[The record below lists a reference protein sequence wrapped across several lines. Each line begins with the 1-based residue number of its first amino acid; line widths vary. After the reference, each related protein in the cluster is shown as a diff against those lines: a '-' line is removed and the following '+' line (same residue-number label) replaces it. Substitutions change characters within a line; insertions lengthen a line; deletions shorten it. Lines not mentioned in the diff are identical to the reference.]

1 MSSTVAIL
9 LLVVILGAIIFLF
22 WRQNKI
28 FNDLGDFYK
37 KNNLVLRQS
46 SPVENPFVYSDA
58 NLICN
63 DGMLKPGVPYTLI
76 LGTRL
81 VTDGQGTSGY
91 RYIGVH
97 LPSQVQVSD
106 EWLNTWKQKVAERG
120 DNWAQHSGVEAAQK
134 NWGVMGPPE
143 HLPIRAVRI
152 NNGVFIGW
160 TGLHLR
166 KTIEARLSELTTSL
180 SS

>member
-9 LLVVILGAIIFLF
+9 LLVVILGVIIFLF
-22 WRQNKI
+22 WRQNKL
-28 FNDLGDFYK
+28 FNDLGEFYK
-37 KNNLVLRQS
+37 ENKLVFRQS
-46 SPVENPFVYSDA
+46 SPVENPFVYTDA
-58 NLICN
+58 TLTCN

-91 RYIGVH
+91 RYIGVY
-97 LPSQVQVSD
+97 LPPQVQVSE

-120 DNWAQHSGVEAAQK
+120 DNWAQHSGVEAAK
-134 NWGVMGPPE
+134 KSWGVMGPPE
-143 HLPIRAVRI
+143 YLPIRAVRV

-160 TGLHLR
+160 SGLHLR
-166 KTIEARLSELTTSL
+166 KTIEARLSEIIASL
-180 SS
+180 